1 MRPIKVEFQAFGPYI
16 GHEKVDFEAISSKG
30 LFLICGKTGIGKTM
44 ILDAM
49 TFALFGKSS
58 GHGRDD
64 FESMRCTN
72 ADFDTDT
79 FVKFEFENHGEV
91 YLFERRLERK
101 RKNLSAAYNV
111 SHKDEDGIWRPL
123 MENAKDR
130 AVNEKAVELIGLE
143 YEQFRQVIVLPQ
155 GQFERLLTSNSDEKE
170 KILTSIFGE
179 DKWQV
184 IAEHFYDKVESRRN
198 DLRGIRDKIQ
208 NSLAEE
214 GCDSIAQLELA
225 VTHKK
230 DQAES
235 LDEEYQKADYEKII
249 KEQQEIL
256 ALAKRFGD
264 LHNAEDKLAG
274 LEAQKEKRAEW
285 EKSLNDAKR
294 ADKVRTFI
302 ETEETTAE
310 SLRKRKKE
318 EETARKVADTKKKS
332 AEDASEKLKVHV
344 EKEKDIEVFKSKKI
358 IFEGK
363 RKDYDGLEE
372 AEREL
377 KAKKKTASDAVE
389 AEKKAKEASDLFSG
403 EIVRLQNEYVT
414 LQAEH
419 EVLLNAY
426 LAGITGEL
434 AGQLKKGQP
443 CPVCGSTEHPHKA
456 KAAENSVTKAKVD
469 SKKKATEQK
478 YQEMQEQISE
488 QEKAKK
494 LVEEK
499 HAAVERTNT
508 EVTALSERLNSRKK
522 NLVEGVA
529 TAKKLEEEI
538 AKLQASIEE
547 YEDSK
552 KKLLTEEKSAKD
564 AYLESK
570 TKIGSAEA
578 ETKAA
583 DKAHSEA
590 EQALRKALKENNFES
605 QVDAEELMLDDE
617 EMENLSSQ
625 IATYD
630 ANVETAKE
638 NLKSIKEELKGK
650 REPDKEKCQEILDNA
665 SAAQGDYR
673 EKKGILSKEIERL
686 DKKVKTLKKEGK
698 GIEEKIRET
707 EEDFVFAKKL
717 RGDSG
722 TGLQRY
728 VLGIMFSSVVTAA
741 NKMLEMVHGGRYR
754 LYRSDEKAQ
763 GTNKRGL
770 ELKVFDKNSEEHD
783 GRFVS
788 TLSGGEKFL
797 ASLALSIGM
806 STVAQKSGIKIEALF
821 IDEGFG
827 SLDDD
832 SIGDAM
838 NVLNS
843 IQEANGLVGII
854 SHVQILQDQIP
865 NKLRVEE
872 DDKGSHI
879 IQTIG

>member
-1 MRPIKVEFQAFGPYI
+1 MRPIKVEFQAFGPYV

-79 FVKFEFENHGEV
+79 FVKFEFENHGEF

-111 SHKDEDGIWRPL
+111 SHKGEDGMWRPL
-123 MENAKDR
+123 MENAKEK
-130 AVNEKAVELIGLE
+130 AVNDKAVELIGLE

-179 DKWQV
+179 DKWQI
-184 IAEHFYDKVESRRN
+184 IAEHFYDKAEGRRSE
-198 DLRGIRDKIQ
+198 LRGIREKIQ

-214 GCDSIAQLELA
+214 GCDSISQLELA

-230 DQAES
+230 DQVEK
-235 LDEEYQKADYEKII
+235 LDNEYKKADYEKII

-264 LHNAEDKLAG
+264 LHKSEKKIKE
-274 LEAQKEKRAEW
+274 LESQKEERAEW

-302 ETEETTAE
+302 EAEETTAE
-310 SLRKRKKE
+310 SLQKRKKE
-318 EETARKVADTKKKS
+318 EETARKTAEAKKKS
-332 AEDASEKLKVHV
+332 SEEASEKLKLHV
-344 EKEKDIEVFKSKKI
+344 EKEKDIEAFKSKKI
-358 IFEGK
+358 IYEGK
-363 RKDYDGLEE
+363 RKDYEGLED

-377 KAKKKTASDAVE
+377 KGKKKVALDALE
-389 AEKKAKEASDLFSG
+389 AENTAKEARDAFA
-403 EIVRLQNEYVT
+403 EVIVKLQDEYTT

-419 EVLLNAY
+419 EDLLNAY

-434 AGQLKKGQP
+434 AGQLKKGKP

-456 KAAENSVTKAKVD
+456 KVAENSVTKAKVD

-478 YQEMQEQISE
+478 YKELQGQISE

-499 HAAVERTNT
+499 HAAVEMANT
-508 EVTALSERLNSRKK
+508 EVTTLSERLDSRRK

-538 AKLQASIEE
+538 AKFQTTIEE
-547 YEDSK
+547 YEELK
-552 KKLLTEEKSAKD
+552 QELLAAEKSAKD

-570 TKIGSAEA
+570 TKIGSAEK

-583 DKAHSEA
+583 DKSHKEA
-590 EQALRKALKENNFES
+590 EKALEKALKDNKFES
-605 QVDAEELMLDDE
+605 RDDAEELMLDDE
-617 EMENLSSQ
+617 EIEDLSSQ

-630 ANVETAKE
+630 ASVKTAKE
-638 NLKSIKEELKGK
+638 NLKSIKTELKGK
-650 REPDKEKCQEILDNA
+650 KEPDEEKCQEILDNA
-665 SAAQGDYR
+665 SDAQGEYR

-686 DKKVKTLKKEGK
+686 DKKVKSLKKEGK
-698 GIEEKIRET
+698 GIEEKIREA
-707 EEDFVFAKKL
+707 EEDFAFAKKL

-865 NKLRVEE
+865 SKLRVEE
-872 DDKGSHI
+872 DKRGSHI
-879 IQTIG
+879 VQTVG

>member
-1 MRPIKVEFQAFGPYI
+1 MRPIKVEFQAFGPYV
-16 GHEKVDFEAISSKG
+16 GYEAVDFEAISSKG

-49 TFALFGKSS
+49 TFALFGRSS

-72 ADFDTDT
+72 ADFGTDT
-79 FVKFEFENHGEV
+79 FVKFEFENHGEY

-101 RKNLSAAYNV
+101 RKNLLPAYSV
-111 SHKDEDGIWRPL
+111 SRKGDDGIWRPL

-130 AVNEKAVELIGLE
+130 EVNKKAEEIIGLE

-155 GQFERLLTSNSDEKE
+155 GQFERLLTSNSNEKE
-170 KILTSIFGE
+170 AILTSIFGE
-179 DKWQV
+179 DKWRI
-184 IAEHFYDKVESRRN
+184 IAERFYSKAESRKN
-198 DLRGIRDKIQ
+198 ELKGIREKIQ

-214 GCDSIAQLELA
+214 SCDSIAQLELA
-225 VTHKK
+225 VIHKQ
-230 DQAES
+230 DQAGALE
-235 LDEEYQKADYEKII
+235 EEYKKADYEKII
-249 KEQQEIL
+249 KEQQALL
-256 ALAKRFGD
+256 AIARRFGD
-264 LHNAEDKLAG
+264 LHKAEERVSS
-274 LEAQKEKRAEW
+274 LESQKEERADW
-285 EKSLNDAKR
+285 EKTLNDAKR
-294 ADKVRTFI
+294 ADKVRSLI
-302 ETEETTAE
+302 EAE
-310 SLRKRKKE
+310 NTSKEALQKRKKE
-318 EETARKVADTKKKS
+318 EESARRTEENKKKAS
-332 AEDASEKLKVHV
+332 EDASEKVKFHT
-344 EKEKDIEVFKSKKI
+344 EKEKEIEDLKSKKI
-358 IFEGK
+358 TYEGK
-363 RKDYDGLEE
+363 RKDYDGLED
-372 AEREL
+372 AEKEL
-377 KAKKKTASDAVE
+377 KAKKQAASAALT
-389 AEKKAKEASDLFSG
+389 AEKNAKKDSDSLT
-403 EIVRLQNEYVT
+403 EVIVKIQNEYT
-414 LQAEH
+414 SLQAEH
-419 EVLLNAY
+419 DELLNAY

-434 AGQLKKGQP
+434 AGQLKKGEP
-443 CPVCGSTEHPHKA
+443 CPVCGSTDHPHKA

-469 SKKKATEQK
+469 SKKKESEQK
-478 YQEMQEQISE
+478 YQELQKQIGE

-499 HAAVERTNT
+499 HAAVEKANT
-508 EVTALSERLNSRKK
+508 EVTALSERLDNKKK
-522 NLVEGVA
+522 NLVEGIESA
-529 TAKKLEEEI
+529 RKLEEEVS
-538 AKLQASIEE
+538 KLQKSIEE
-547 YEDSK
+547 YEEQK
-552 KKLLTEEKSAKD
+552 NQLIEAEKAAKD
-564 AYLESK
+564 AYIESK
-570 TKIGSAEA
+570 TKIGSAEK

-583 DKAHSEA
+583 DKLHKDA
-590 EQALRKALKENNFES
+590 EKALEKGLKDNGFES
-605 QVDAEELMLDDE
+605 QEDAEEVMLDAE
-617 EMENLSSQ
+617 EMEELAAQ
-625 IATYD
+625 IAAYD
-630 ANVETAKE
+630 ANVKSAKE
-638 NLKSIKEELKGK
+638 SLKSLKTELKGK
-650 REPDKEKCQEILDNA
+650 EEPNEEKCQEILDNA
-665 SAAQGDYR
+665 TNAQGEYR
-673 EKKGILSKEIERL
+673 EKKAIITQELERL
-686 DKKVKTLKKEGK
+686 EKKVKILKKEGE
-698 GIEEKIRET
+698 GIEDRIREA

-728 VLGIMFSSVVTAA
+728 VLGIMFSSVVTSA

-838 NVLNS
+838 NILNS

-865 NKLRVEE
+865 TKLRVEE
-872 DDKGSHI
+872 DSHGSHI
-879 IQTIG
+879 VQTVG

>member
-1 MRPIKVEFQAFGPYI
+1 MRPIKVEFQAFGPYV

-79 FVKFEFENHGEV
+79 FVKFEFENHGEF

-111 SHKDEDGIWRPL
+111 SHKGEDGIWCPL
-123 MENAKDR
+123 MENAKEK
-130 AVNEKAVELIGLE
+130 AVNDKAVELIGLE

-179 DKWQV
+179 DKWQI
-184 IAEHFYDKVESRRN
+184 IAEHFYDKAERRRN
-198 DLRGIRDKIQ
+198 ELRGIREKIQ

-214 GCDSIAQLELA
+214 GCDSISQLDLA
-225 VTHKK
+225 VNHKK
-230 DQAES
+230 DQAEK
-235 LDEEYQKADYEKII
+235 LDDEYQKADYEKII

-256 ALAKRFGD
+256 ALANRFGD
-264 LHNAEDKLAG
+264 LHKAEKKIKE
-274 LEAQKEKRAEW
+274 LESQKEERAEW

-302 ETEETTAE
+302 EAEETTAE
-310 SLRKRKKE
+310 SLQKRKKE
-318 EETARKVADTKKKS
+318 EETARKTAETKKKS
-332 AEDASEKLKVHV
+332 AEDASEKLKLHV
-344 EKEKDIEVFKSKKI
+344 EKEKDIEALKSKKI
-358 IFEGK
+358 IYEGK
-363 RKDYDGLEE
+363 RKEYEGLEG

-377 KAKKKTASDAVE
+377 KAKKKVASDALE
-389 AEKKAKEASDLFSG
+389 EENKAKEARDAFA
-403 EIVRLQNEYVT
+403 EVIVRLQDEYTT

-419 EVLLNAY
+419 EELLNAY

-434 AGQLKKGQP
+434 AGQLKKGKP

-456 KAAENSVTKAKVD
+456 KVAENSVTKAKVD
-469 SKKKATEQK
+469 SKKKTTEQK
-478 YQEMQEQISE
+478 YQELQEQIAE

-499 HAAVERTNT
+499 HAAVEKANT
-508 EVTALSERLNSRKK
+508 EVATLSERLDSRKK

-538 AKLQASIEE
+538 AKLQASIEK
-547 YEDSK
+547 YEELK
-552 KKLLTEEKSAKD
+552 QEMLAAEKSAKD

-570 TKIGSAEA
+570 TKIGSAEK

-583 DKAHSEA
+583 DKAHKET
-590 EQALRKALKENNFES
+590 EKALEKALKDNKFES
-605 QVDAEELMLDDE
+605 RDEAEELILDDE
-617 EMENLSSQ
+617 EMEGLSSK

-630 ANVETAKE
+630 ASVKTAKE
-638 NLKSIKEELKGK
+638 NLKSIMTELKGK
-650 REPDKEKCQEILDNA
+650 KEPDEEKCQEILDNA
-665 SAAQGDYR
+665 SDAQGEYR

-686 DKKVKTLKKEGK
+686 DKKVKALKKEGK
-698 GIEEKIRET
+698 GIEEKIREA
-707 EEDFVFAKKL
+707 EEDFAFAKKL

-865 NKLRVEE
+865 LKLRVEE
-872 DDKGSHI
+872 DKRGSHI
-879 IQTIG
+879 VQTVG

>member
-1 MRPIKVEFQAFGPYI
+1 MRPIKVEFRAFGPYV
-16 GHEKVDFEAISSKG
+16 GHEKVDFEAVSSKG

-79 FVKFEFENHGEV
+79 FVKFEFENHGDY

-111 SHKDEDGIWRPL
+111 SHKGEDGIWQPL
-123 MENAKDR
+123 MENAKEK
-130 AVNEKAVELIGLE
+130 AVNDKAVELIGLE

-179 DKWQV
+179 EKWQV
-184 IAEHFYDKVESRRN
+184 IAEHFYDKAERRRSE
-198 DLRGIRDKIQ
+198 LRGIREKIQ

-214 GCDSIAQLELA
+214 GRDSISQLELA

-230 DQAES
+230 DQAKS
-235 LDEEYQKADYEKII
+235 LDDEYQKADYEKII

-264 LHNAEDKLAG
+264 LHKAEERVKE
-274 LEAQKEKRAEW
+274 LETQKEERSEW
-285 EKSLNDAKR
+285 EKSLNEAKR

-302 ETEETTAE
+302 ETEEASAE
-310 SLRKRKKE
+310 SLRKRNKE
-318 EETARKVADTKKKS
+318 EETARKTAENRKKS
-332 AEDASEKLKVHV
+332 AEDASEKLKLHV
-344 EKEKDIEVFKSKKI
+344 EKEKEIEALKSKKI
-358 IFEGK
+358 IYEGK
-363 RKDYDGLEE
+363 RKDYEGLED

-377 KAKKKTASDAVE
+377 KAKKKAASDASE
-389 AEKKAKEASDLFSG
+389 AEKKAKEACDLYAG
-403 EIVRLQNEYVT
+403 EIVKLQGEYAT

-419 EVLLNAY
+419 EDLLNAY

-434 AGQLKKGQP
+434 AGQLKKGEP

-469 SKKKATEQK
+469 SKKKAADQKYRELQDRLTEQG
-478 YQEMQEQISE
+478 E
-488 QEKAKK
+488 AKK

-499 HAAVERTNT
+499 HAAVEKANT
-508 EVTALSERLNSRKK
+508 ELTTLSERLDSRKK

-529 TAKKLEEEI
+529 TEKKLEEEI
-538 AKLQASIEE
+538 AKLRASVEE
-547 YEDSK
+547 YEELK
-552 KKLLTEEKSAKD
+552 QKLLTDEKSARD

-570 TKIGSAEA
+570 TKIGSAEE

-583 DKAHSEA
+583 DKSHKEA
-590 EQALRKALKENNFES
+590 EKALEKALKDNKFES
-605 QVDAEELMLDDE
+605 RDDAEELMLDDE
-617 EMENLSSQ
+617 EMEELSLQ

-630 ANVETAKE
+630 AGVKTAKE
-638 NLKSIKEELKGK
+638 NLKSIKAELKGK
-650 REPDKEKCQEILDNA
+650 KEPDEKRCQEILDNA
-665 SAAQGDYR
+665 GEAQGEYR
-673 EKKGILSKEIERL
+673 EKKAILSKEIERL
-686 DKKVKTLKKEGK
+686 DKKVKVLKKEGK
-698 GIEEKIRET
+698 GIEERIREA
-707 EEDFVFAKKL
+707 EEDFAFARKL

-728 VLGIMFSSVVTAA
+728 VLGIMFSSVVNAA

-827 SLDDD
+827 SLDDE

-838 NVLNS
+838 SVLGS
-843 IQEANGLVGII
+843 IREANGLVGII

-865 NKLRVEE
+865 SKLRVEE
-872 DDKGSHI
+872 DKRGSHI
-879 IQTIG
+879 VQTIG

>member
-1 MRPIKVEFQAFGPYI
+1 MRPIRVEFQAFGPYV

-79 FVKFEFENHGEV
+79 FVKFEFENHGEY

-111 SHKDEDGIWRPL
+111 SHKGDDGIWRPL
-123 MENAKDR
+123 MENAK
-130 AVNEKAVELIGLE
+130 EKAVNDKAVEIIGLE

-179 DKWQV
+179 DKWQI
-184 IAEHFYDKVESRRN
+184 IAERFYTKAESRKN
-198 DLRGIRDKIQ
+198 ELKAIQEKIR

-214 GCDSIAQLELA
+214 SCDSISQLVLA
-225 VTHKK
+225 VTHKQ
-230 DQAES
+230 DQAKTLE
-235 LDEEYQKADYEKII
+235 EEYKAADYEKII
-249 KEQQEIL
+249 KEQQAIL
-256 ALAKRFGD
+256 AIAKRFGD
-264 LHNAEDKLAG
+264 LHKAEERVSS
-274 LEAQKEKRAEW
+274 LEAQKEERADW
-285 EKSLNDAKR
+285 EKTLNDAKR
-294 ADKVRTFI
+294 ADKVRSLI
-302 ETEETTAE
+302 EAEEASAE
-310 SLRKRKKE
+310 ALQKRKKE
-318 EETARKVADTKKKS
+318 EESTQKTAENKKKAS
-332 AEDASEKLKVHV
+332 EDASEKLKLHM
-344 EKEKDIEVFKSKKI
+344 EKEKDIEDLKTKKI
-358 IFEGK
+358 LYEGK
-363 RKDYDGLEE
+363 RKAYEGLEE
-372 AEREL
+372 AEKEL
-377 KAKKKTASDAVE
+377 KAKKKAASEALN
-389 AEKKAKEASDLFSG
+389 AEKNAKEASNAFAEVIVKLQG
-403 EIVRLQNEYVT
+403 EYTT
-414 LQAEH
+414 LQSEH
-419 EVLLNAY
+419 EELLNSY

-434 AGQLKKGQP
+434 AGQLEKGKP
-443 CPVCGSTEHPHKA
+443 CPVCGSTDHPHKA
-456 KAAENSVTKAKVD
+456 KAAENSVTKTKVD
-469 SKKKATEQK
+469 SKKKESEQK
-478 YQEMQEQISE
+478 YKELQEQIGE
-488 QEKAKK
+488 QEKANQ

-499 HAAVERTNT
+499 HAAVEKANT
-508 EVTALSERLNSRKK
+508 EVTTLSERLDNKKK
-522 NLVEGVA
+522 NLAPGIES
-529 TAKKLEEEI
+529 AKKLEEEI
-538 AKLQASIEE
+538 SKLQKSIKE
-547 YEDSK
+547 YDELK
-552 KKLLTEEKSAKD
+552 EQLIEAEKTAKD
-564 AYLESK
+564 AYIESK
-570 TKIGSAEA
+570 TKIGSAEK

-583 DKAHSEA
+583 DKVHKDAV
-590 EQALRKALKENNFES
+590 KALEKGLKDNGFES
-605 QVDAEELMLDDE
+605 QEDAEEFMLDDE
-617 EMENLSSQ
+617 EMEDLASR

-630 ANVETAKE
+630 ANVKNAKE
-638 NLKSIKEELKGK
+638 SLKSLKTELKGK
-650 REPDKEKCQEILDNA
+650 KEPDEEKCQEILDNA
-665 SAAQGDYR
+665 TNAQGEYR
-673 EKKGILSKEIERL
+673 EKKAVISQEIERL

-698 GIEEKIRET
+698 GIEDRIREAD
-707 EEDFVFAKKL
+707 EDFAFAKKL

-865 NKLRVEE
+865 SKLRVEE
-872 DDKGSHI
+872 DTRGSHI
-879 IQTIG
+879 VQTVG

>member
-1 MRPIKVEFQAFGPYI
+1 MRPIRVEFQAFGPYV

-72 ADFDTDT
+72 ADFDIDT
-79 FVKFEFENHGEV
+79 FVKFEFENHGEY

-111 SHKDEDGIWRPL
+111 SHKGDDGIWRPL
-123 MENAKDR
+123 MENAKEKV
-130 AVNEKAVELIGLE
+130 VNDKAVEIIGLE

-155 GQFERLLTSNSDEKE
+155 GQFELLLTSNSDEKE

-179 DKWQV
+179 DKWQI
-184 IAEHFYDKVESRRN
+184 IAEHFYSKAESRKN
-198 DLRGIRDKIQ
+198 ELKGIQEKIR

-214 GCDSIAQLELA
+214 SCDSISQLELA
-225 VTHKK
+225 VTNKK
-230 DQAES
+230 DQAQALE
-235 LDEEYQKADYEKII
+235 EEYKAADYEKII
-249 KEQQEIL
+249 KEQQAIL
-256 ALAKRFGD
+256 AIAKRFGD
-264 LHNAEDKLAG
+264 LHKAEERVSAL
-274 LEAQKEKRAEW
+274 EKRKEERADW

-294 ADKVRTFI
+294 AGKVRSLI
-302 ETEETTAE
+302 EAEEASAE
-310 SLRKRKKE
+310 ALRKRKKE
-318 EETARKVADTKKKS
+318 KESANKTAENKKK
-332 AEDASEKLKVHV
+332 AYNNASEKVKLHT
-344 EKEKDIEVFKSKKI
+344 EKEKDIEDLKEKKI
-358 IFEGK
+358 LFEGK
-363 RKDYDGLEE
+363 RKAYEGLEE
-372 AEREL
+372 AEKEL
-377 KAKKKTASDAVE
+377 KARKKAASDALT
-389 AEKKAKEASDLFSG
+389 AEKKAKEASNAFAEVIVKLQG
-403 EIVRLQNEYVT
+403 EYT
-414 LQAEH
+414 SLQAEH
-419 EVLLNAY
+419 EELLNSY

-434 AGQLKKGQP
+434 AGQLEKGKP
-443 CPVCGSTEHPHKA
+443 CPVCGSTEHPNKA
-456 KAAENSVTKAKVD
+456 RAAENSVKKTKVD
-469 SKKKATEQK
+469 SKKKESEQK
-478 YQEMQEQISE
+478 YKELQEQIGE

-494 LVEEK
+494 LLEEM
-499 HAAVERTNT
+499 HAAVEKANT
-508 EVTALSERLNSRKK
+508 EVTTLSERLDNKKK
-522 NLVEGVA
+522 NLAPGIES
-529 TAKKLEEEI
+529 AKKLEEEI
-538 AKLQASIEE
+538 SKLHQSIKGYVELKE
-547 YEDSK
+547 QLIEA
-552 KKLLTEEKSAKD
+552 EKTAKD
-564 AYLESK
+564 AYIESK
-570 TKIGSAEA
+570 TKIGSAER

-583 DKAHSEA
+583 DKVHKDTV
-590 EQALRKALKENNFES
+590 QALEKGLKDNGFES
-605 QVDAEELMLDDE
+605 KEDAEEFMLDDE
-617 EMENLSSQ
+617 EMEDLASQ

-630 ANVETAKE
+630 ANVKNAKE
-638 NLKSIKEELKGK
+638 SLKSLKTELKGK
-650 REPDKEKCQEILDNA
+650 KEPNEEKCQEILDNA
-665 SAAQGDYR
+665 TNAQGEYR
-673 EKKGILSKEIERL
+673 EKKAVISQETERL
-686 DKKVKTLKKEGK
+686 EKKVEILKKEGK
-698 GIEEKIRET
+698 GIEDRIREAD
-707 EEDFVFAKKL
+707 EDFAFAKKL

-754 LYRSDEKAQ
+754 LYRSDEKGQ

-843 IQEANGLVGII
+843 IQESNGLVGII

-865 NKLRVEE
+865 SKLRVEE
-872 DDKGSHI
+872 DTRGSHI
-879 IQTIG
+879 VQTVG

>member
-1 MRPIKVEFQAFGPYI
+1 MRPIKVEFQAFGPYV
-16 GHEKVDFEAISSKG
+16 GHETVDFEAISSKG

-79 FVKFEFENHGEV
+79 FVKLEFENHGEF

-111 SHKDEDGIWRPL
+111 SHKEDGIWHPL
-123 MENAKDR
+123 MENAKEK
-130 AVNEKAVELIGLE
+130 AVNDKAVELIGLE

-179 DKWQV
+179 YKWQI
-184 IAEHFYDKVESRRN
+184 IAEHFYDKAEGRRGE
-198 DLRGIRDKIQ
+198 LRGIREKIQ

-214 GCDSIAQLELA
+214 GCDSISQLELA

-230 DQAES
+230 DQAEK
-235 LDEEYQKADYEKII
+235 LDDEYQKADYEKII

-264 LHNAEDKLAG
+264 LHKAEKKIKE
-274 LEAQKEKRAEW
+274 LESQKEERAEW

-302 ETEETTAE
+302 EAEETTAE
-310 SLRKRKKE
+310 SLQKRKKE
-318 EETARKVADTKKKS
+318 EETARKTAEAKKKS
-332 AEDASEKLKVHV
+332 SEDASDKLKLHV
-344 EKEKDIEVFKSKKI
+344 EKEREIEALKSKRI
-358 IFEGK
+358 IYEGK
-363 RKDYDGLEE
+363 REDYDGLEE
-372 AEREL
+372 AELEL
-377 KAKKKTASDAVE
+377 KTKKKAASDALE
-389 AEKKAKEASDLFSG
+389 AEKKAKEASDSLSVV
-403 EIVRLQNEYVT
+403 IVNLQEGYAT

-419 EVLLNAY
+419 EDLLNAY

-434 AGQLKKGQP
+434 AGQLKKGKP
-443 CPVCGSTEHPHKA
+443 CPVCGSTEHPRKA

-478 YQEMQEQISE
+478 YKELQGQISE

-499 HAAVERTNT
+499 HAAVEMANT
-508 EVTALSERLNSRKK
+508 EVTTLSERLDSRRK

-538 AKLQASIEE
+538 AKLQTAIEE
-547 YEDSK
+547 YE
-552 KKLLTEEKSAKD
+552 KLKQELLAAEKSAKD

-570 TKIGSAEA
+570 TKIGSVEK

-583 DKAHSEA
+583 DKAHKDA
-590 EQALRKALKENNFES
+590 EKALEKALKDNKFES
-605 QVDAEELMLDDE
+605 QDDAEELMLDDE
-617 EMENLSSQ
+617 EMEDLSSQ
-625 IATYD
+625 IVTYD
-630 ANVETAKE
+630 ASVRTAKE
-638 NLKSIKEELKGK
+638 NLKSIKAELKGK
-650 REPDKEKCQEILDNA
+650 KEPDEAKCREILDNA
-665 SAAQGDYR
+665 SDAQGEYR

-686 DKKVKTLKKEGK
+686 DNKVKTLKREGK
-698 GIEEKIRET
+698 GIEEKIREA
-707 EEDFVFAKKL
+707 EEDFAFAKKL

-722 TGLQRY
+722 TGLRRY
-728 VLGIMFSSVVTAA
+728 VLGIMFSSVVSAA

-865 NKLRVEE
+865 SKLRVEE
-872 DDKGSHI
+872 DKRGSHI
-879 IQTIG
+879 VQTVG